1 MKYKIKICIILL
13 LLIILV
19 NSIYYISHNFSEKF
33 SNNTFNKSNIIFSL
47 TSLPSRLEHLVKNL
61 RLIRDFI
68 PNAIIHLNLPKV
80 VHRLNEKWDI
90 NSLPDNIRNDD
101 NIKIFLVDDIGPIT
115 KFLPTFRRVKDI
127 NSIII
132 TIDDDIDYSGKFLK
146 NLVDAIK
153 NEGKEYVYIPTFY
166 THYEKNKNI
175 LVMFNNP
182 KDEEE
187 FKKKYVKNNIIQF
200 NDKYM
205 SMVTGYTGVAY
216 PRNIFTDNMLDKI
229 EKLSKYDNCKTSD
242 DLVISYV
249 LYKNKINLKKID
261 IGNYFK
267 QNNIQFSNNDKKG
280 LNKQNHNFVY
290 SKCFK
295 KMIDNY

>member
-33 SNNTFNKSNIIFSL
+33 SNNTSNKSNIIFSL
-47 TSLPSRLEHLVKNL
+47 TSLPSRLEHLVKNV

-101 NIKIFLVDDIGPIT
+101 NIKIFLIDDMGPIS
-115 KFLPTFRRVKDI
+115 KLLPTLKRVTNP
-127 NSIII
+127 NSVII
-132 TIDDDIDYSGKFLK
+132 TIDDDIGYSGDFLK
-146 NLVDAIK
+146 KFA
-153 NEGKEYVYIPTFY
+153 
-166 THYEKNKNI
+166 NI
-175 LVMFNNP
+175 A
-182 KDEEE
+182 KDEN
-187 FKKKYVKNNIIQF
+187 KKYVLIPQLNTHYNIKKNYLMWIHDKETNNFMEPYI
-200 NDKYM
+200 NDNVIRINDEYIT
-205 SMVTGYTGVAY
+205 MVTGYTGVAY
-216 PRNIFTDNMLDKI
+216 PRKIFTDNMLDKI